1 MTRRTHLALIIG
13 LFLVPCSLA
22 AHHAAS
28 TKYDM
33 NKPIT
38 LKGTVTKVE
47 WQNPH
52 IYYYLDV
59 KDAAGKVT
67 NWAVEGSTP
76 NQLFRQGWRK
86 DTLKSGDE
94 ITVQGFMARKEG
106 LTHINGRNVTLPD
119 GRKVFAGS
127 AEDGLGTR

>member
-1 MTRRTHLALIIG
+1 MRRSHLALFIG
-13 LFLVPCSLA
+13 LFLVPYTLA

-33 NKPIT
+33 KKPIT

-52 IYYYLDV
+52 IYYYIDV
-59 KDAAGKVT
+59 KDEAGKVI

-86 DTLKSGDE
+86 DTLKSGDV

-106 LTHINGRNVTLPD
+106 LHHINGRNVTLPD
-119 GRKVFAGS
+119 GKKVFAGS
-127 AEDGLGTR
+127 AEDGLPNQ

>member
-1 MTRRTHLALIIG
+1 MRRTHLALVIG

-38 LKGTVTKVE
+38 LKGTVTLVE
-47 WQNPH
+47 WKNPH

-59 KDAAGKVT
+59 KDSAGKVT

-76 NQLFRQGWRK
+76 NQLFRAGWRK
-86 DTLKSGDE
+86 DMLKPGTE

-119 GRKVFAGS
+119 GRRIFAGS
-127 AEDGLGTR
+127 PEDGFGTR

>member
-1 MTRRTHLALIIG
+1 MRRTHLALVIG
-13 LFLVPCSLA
+13 LFLAPYSLA

-52 IYYYLDV
+52 IYYYIDV
-59 KDAAGKVT
+59 KDAAGTVT

-86 DTLKSGDE
+86 DTLKPGHT
-94 ITVQGFMARKEG
+94 ITVEGFMARKEG
-106 LTHINGRNVTLPD
+106 LPHINGRNVTLPD
-119 GRKVFAGS
+119 GRRIFSGS
-127 AEDGLGTR
+127 ADDGLPNR